1 MNQTV
6 TLTKKIELCRQET
19 AVVKLEIGVNGRI
32 HCSATAFK
40 TVKKLMEGQVENNSY
55 PILIQ

>member
-1 MNQTV
+1 MNYV
-6 TLTKKIELCRQET
+6 DRNT

-32 HCSATAFK
+32 HCSTTAFK